1 MQITREQIIVIPVGP
16 SRNNIGMDQCLHS
29 PEIWSI
35 LFHKIS
41 YVIYNG
47 LHVANLIKKCPV
59 KIFTRFMHPLDA
71 SQMTVVKL

>member
-1 MQITREQIIVIPVGP
+1 MNMTCLNTAIIFLIVVSEMQITREQIIVIPVGP

-47 LHVANLIKKCPV
+47 LHVANLIKNV
-59 KIFTRFMHPLDA
+59 L
-71 SQMTVVKL
+71 